1 MKSIKLNSKQINKF
15 MVWMY
20 DQYMLQGDPWTK
32 WYAEEG
38 MASFH
43 DWVKKHMADRLKEL

>member
-1 MKSIKLNSKQINKF
+1 